1 MPIPSKHLEKVL
13 SAAHRELDKD
23 EVTSSVC
30 AVTGEFQDHWLNVPI
45 VDYGE
50 EITDSTLY
58 WYSINLNTL
67 EIKTL

>member
-1 MPIPSKHLEKVL
+1 MQIPSKNLEKVL
-13 SAAHRELDKD
+13 SAAHRKLDKD

-30 AVTGEFQDHWLNVPI
+30 AVTGEFQDHWLNVPV

-67 EIKTL
+67 EIKQL

>member
-1 MPIPSKHLEKVL
+1 MEIPNKHLERIL
-13 SAAHRELDKD
+13 SIAHNELDKD

-30 AVTGEFQDHWLNVPI
+30 VVTGEFQDHWLNVPI

-67 EIKTL
+67 EIKKI